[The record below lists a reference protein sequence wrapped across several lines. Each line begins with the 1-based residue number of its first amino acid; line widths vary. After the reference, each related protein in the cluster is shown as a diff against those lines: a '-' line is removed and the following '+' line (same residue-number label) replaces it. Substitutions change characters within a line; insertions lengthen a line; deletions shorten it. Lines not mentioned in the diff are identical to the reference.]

1 MSKKVVVVG
10 AGIVGVSIAEAL
22 ARKGVA
28 VTLLE
33 RDVAGSGTSSTSYAW
48 INSNN
53 KKPDSYY
60 ELNLAGLRAHQELA
74 PDGADWVIW
83 GGHVEMA
90 ADGGHLAELSTRL
103 ERLEALGYP
112 LERLEP
118 EADAASLGDIR
129 IPGDAGLV
137 VRFPE
142 EGYCYPA
149 LYIAEFL
156 HRARAAGVV
165 VREGEAVVGLE
176 EDDSGVHVRL
186 ADGTS
191 VDADDVVVAAGRFTG
206 EVAALAGATVPMATY
221 EHPGDVTVGYLAT
234 TEPLPARVTSL
245 VTSPWL
251 NVRPAGG
258 GRLMLQA
265 LDLDLTAAPESPAD
279 TKGTVAES
287 FLTRLAD
294 LVPNSRG
301 ARLAKI
307 DVGQRVMPADGLT
320 IVGRSDPSW
329 LYVVATHSGVTLAP
343 FLGEAVSE
351 EVLGRDQE
359 LLTDFRPSRFSAG
372 TKITPARAPRRP
384 GEQ

>member
-10 AGIVGVSIAEAL
+10 AGVVGVSIAEAL
-22 ARKGVA
+22 ARKGA
-28 VTLLE
+28 TVTLLE
-33 RDVAGSGTSSTSYAW
+33 RNVAGSGTSATSYAW

-60 ELNLAGLRAHQELA
+60 ELNLAGVRAHRALA
-74 PDGADWVIW
+74 PDGADWVVW

-90 ADGGHLAELSTRL
+90 ADEGHVAELRTRL
-103 ERLEALGYP
+103 QRLDALGYP
-112 LERLEP
+112 VERLDP
-118 EADAASLGDIR
+118 DADAASLGDVR
-129 IPGDAGLV
+129 IPEGVELV

-156 HRARAAGVV
+156 NRAQAAGVV
-165 VREGEAVVGLE
+165 VREGQEVIGIQE
-176 EDDSGVHVRL
+176 GDSGVQVKL

-191 VDADDVVVAAGRFTG
+191 VDADEVVVAAGRFTG
-206 EVAALAGATVPMATY
+206 EVAALAGATVPMAAY

-234 TEPLPARVTSL
+234 TEPVPARVASL

-265 LDLDLTAAPESPAD
+265 LDLDLTASPESPVG
-279 TKGTVAES
+279 TTGTVAES
-287 FLTRLAD
+287 FLSRLAD
-294 LVPNSRG
+294 VVDNTHG
-301 ARLAKI
+301 ARLSKI

-320 IVGRSDPSW
+320 VAGRSGPSW

-351 EVLGRDQE
+351 EVLGREQP
-359 LLTDFRPSRFSAG
+359 LLTDFRPDRFAAG
-372 TKITPARAPRRP
+372 GEITPAQAPRRP